1 MAAEPIH
8 SSRASD
14 PEIKSKLSD
23 FLSSGNLYYRLLG
36 YVCSLEKLCDQVAIL
51 W

>member
-23 FLSSGNLYYRLLG
+23 FLSSGNLYSRLLG